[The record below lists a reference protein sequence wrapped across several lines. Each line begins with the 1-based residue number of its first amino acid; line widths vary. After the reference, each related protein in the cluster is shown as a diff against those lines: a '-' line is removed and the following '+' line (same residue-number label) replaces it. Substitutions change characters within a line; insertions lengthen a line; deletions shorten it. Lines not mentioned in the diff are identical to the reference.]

1 MTAGGERMR
10 PADGPL
16 EAFFLIGPT
25 AVGKTGVGQHLAE
38 RDGGCILSAD
48 SMLVYRGMDV
58 GTAKPSPAERGPVP
72 YAGIDLAAPHET
84 FSVAAYRRHA
94 LEALRRAA
102 AAGRRTLVVGGTGLY
117 VKALT
122 HGLAPLPAAD
132 PAVRARWEAHYRAHG
147 VAGLQAAL
155 RERAPALWAALPDPR
170 NPRRLLRALE
180 LHAAG
185 IETPAAGWERDGAR
199 GAAPLV
205 GLRRSA
211 ADLKSRIELRVA
223 AMYRQGLI
231 EEVAGL
237 RDRYGEL
244 SAVARKAIG
253 YEEAIAV
260 LRGACGEDEARART
274 AARTRRLARRQMTW
288 FRNQADVR
296 WIDVGADDPAGRTA
310 TAVRKEWGRY
320 GATAIADG

>member
-1 MTAGGERMR
+1 MNAGVRRTGPAR
-10 PADGPL
+10 PGLA
-16 EAFFLIGPT
+16 AFFLVGPT
-25 AVGKTGVGQHLAE
+25 AVGKTTVGQRLAE
-38 RDGGCILSAD
+38 QDGGGILSAD

-58 GTAKPSPAERGPVP
+58 GTAKPSLAERGAAP
-72 YAGIDLAAPHET
+72 YAGIDLAAPDEA

-94 LEALRRAA
+94 LETLRRAA

-122 HGLAPLPAAD
+122 HGLAPLPPAD
-132 PAVRARWEAHYRAHG
+132 PAVRARWAAHHRAHG
-147 VAGLQAAL
+147 VEGLQAAL
-155 RERAPALWAALPDPR
+155 RERAPALWAALDDPR

-185 IETPAAGWERDGAR
+185 VAASPTGWDAPRP
-199 GAAPLV
+199 AAPLV

-211 ADLKSRIELRVA
+211 ADLKSRIELRVS

-231 EEVAGL
+231 DEVARL
-237 RDRYGEL
+237 LDRYGAL
-244 SAVARKAIG
+244 APAARKAIG

-260 LRGACGEDEARART
+260 LRGACGEEEARVRT
-274 AARTRRLARRQMTW
+274 AARTRRLARRQATW

-296 WIDVGADDPAGRTA
+296 WIDVGADDPAERVA
-310 TAVRKEWGRY
+310 AAVRKEWETH